1 MGNNRIR
8 KAGFLNQ
15 NFLCATN
22 PRKTFFA
29 PVPKIFLQ
37 QYLPKADILR
47 CGKVATYSITS
58 SARAST
64 LVGILRPSAF
74 AVLRLISSSYLVG
87 A

>member
-37 QYLPKADILR
+37 QYRPKADI
-47 CGKVATYSITS
+47 GEQS
-58 SARAST
+58 SDPDPT
-64 LVGILRPSAF
+64 PEQLLLGC
-74 AVLRLISSSYLVG
+74 
-87 A
+87 